1 MSRWSRA
8 RREPWILAH
17 QHQLDYRSRLP
28 SAVCLTWRLLP
39 SRCTSSQ
46 MRDWLQGLSLH
57 RMRHYR
63 WSQVYQNIRKSMYK
77 VKCSNDQRF
86 EVCRVNF
93 ISIYF
98 FDDFN
103 HNFDS
108 KEERKSD
115 INTYENAN
123 KLSSTDFYIN
133 VT

>member
-1 MSRWSRA
+1 
-8 RREPWILAH
+8 
-17 QHQLDYRSRLP
+17 
-28 SAVCLTWRLLP
+28 
-39 SRCTSSQ
+39 
-46 MRDWLQGLSLH
+46 
-57 RMRHYR
+57 
-63 WSQVYQNIRKSMYK
+63 MYK

-98 FDDFN
+98 SNDFN